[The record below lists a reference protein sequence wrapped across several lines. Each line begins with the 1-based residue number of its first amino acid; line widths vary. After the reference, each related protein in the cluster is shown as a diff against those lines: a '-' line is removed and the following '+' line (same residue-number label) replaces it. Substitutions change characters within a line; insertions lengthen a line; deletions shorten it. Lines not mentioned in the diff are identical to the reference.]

1 MVMQDFLTTYIEPI
15 LLFVSG
21 GGLAAVCTVKYTRKT
36 AQANAM
42 KAVQDV
48 YQETIKDLR
57 EDKELI
63 KKENSEM
70 RLLILELEKKVQQN
84 SVDIKNLQDF
94 KCIVSD
100 CINRRRA

>member
-1 MVMQDFLTTYIEPI
+1 MQDFLITYLEPL
-15 LLFVSG
+15 LLFISG
-21 GGLAAVCTVKYTRKT
+21 GGLATVFTVKYTRKT

-70 RLLILELEKKVQQN
+70 RLHILDLEKKVQQN
-84 SVDIKNLQDF
+84 SIDIKLLQDF
-94 KCIVSD
+94 KCIMSD
-100 CINRRRA
+100 CRERRRE

>member
-1 MVMQDFLTTYIEPI
+1 MQDFLTTYLEHI

-63 KKENSEM
+63 KKENSDM
-70 RLLILELEKKVQQN
+70 RLHILELEKKVQQN
-84 SVDIKNLQDF
+84 SIDIKSLQAF
-94 KCIVSD
+94 KCVVTD
-100 CINRRRA
+100 CKGRRRE

>member
-1 MVMQDFLTTYIEPI
+1 MNFYELLKLYFEPI
-15 LLFVSG
+15 LLFISG
-21 GGLAAVCTVKYTRKT
+21 GGLAAFCTVKYTKKQ

-63 KKENSEM
+63 KKENTDM
-70 RLLILELEKKVQQN
+70 RLQITELEKKVKQN
-84 SVDIKNLQDF
+84 CIDIKELQSY
-94 KCIVSD
+94 KCIVEN
-100 CINRRRA
+100 CKERRIE

>member
-1 MVMQDFLTTYIEPI
+1 MQEILTTYLEPV

-21 GGLAAVCTVKYTRKT
+21 GGLATLCTVKYTKKQ

-63 KKENSEM
+63 KKENSDM
-70 RLLILELEKKVQQN
+70 RLHILELQKKVQQN
-84 SVDIKNLQDF
+84 SIDIKSLQAF
-94 KCIVSD
+94 KCVVVD
-100 CINRRRA
+100 CKERRQE

>member
-1 MVMQDFLTTYIEPI
+1 MSDFLTTYLEPF
-15 LLFVSG
+15 LLFISG

-36 AQANAM
+36 AQADAM

-70 RLLILELEKKVQQN
+70 RLHVLELEKKVQQN
-84 SVDIKNLQDF
+84 CADIKNLQAF
-94 KCIVSD
+94 KCVVPD
-100 CINRRRA
+100 CKDRRKE